1 MVADK
6 DIIRNTT
13 TDKTDLRQVNGED
26 VFRER
31 GIRGEVH
38 IVNYAADLKLQ
49 KKSHYFDVDLHQ
61 TAKTQLSPIEM
72 GLIHGEIR
80 CYISKTA
87 PKISAE
93 RYGKWF
99 PR

>member
-13 TDKTDLRQVNGED
+13 TDETDLRQVNGED
-26 VFRER
+26 VFGEHSELCR
-31 GIRGEVH
+31 GFETTE
-38 IVNYAADLKLQ
+38 
-49 KKSHYFDVDLHQ
+49 KKVTSL
-61 TAKTQLSPIEM
+61 TWICIEM
-72 GLIHGEIR
+72 GLIHGKIH